1 MTVHVLDTLL
11 LAFLDGLN
19 MTVHV
24 LDTLLLA
31 FIDGLNM
38 TVHVLDTLLLA
49 FLGKISLW
57 PNFKTRPYKAGVLCS
72 QVKITDVLDR
82 KL

>member
-1 MTVHVLDTLL
+1 MTVHL
-11 LAFLDGLN
+11 
-19 MTVHV
+19 
-24 LDTLLLA
+24 
-31 FIDGLNM
+31 
-38 TVHVLDTLLLA
+38 LDTLLLA